1 MAPPKCHLPKESPL
15 PTAIFFIC
23 RLGFATFGYSAQT
36 TRYYLTGCSSVAVM
50 LSSAAP
56 PQRSKCVCFQSS
68 SPQVVW
74 LDKRVEKIIQMM
86 REDVRGEL
94 SLGEFAQSVNLSVWR
109 LCHIF
114 KSDVGMPPIR
124 YLRLLRMERAKDLL
138 EASFLSVKEIA
149 YQVGLNDESH
159 FVRDFKSTYG
169 FSPALY
175 RSNFKNKNAPEPHNG
190 NGNGHGPTSG
200 NSAQHNSVREHLVQ
214 IAKHSILP
222 SVHLFVYV
230 FSCLN

>member
-1 MAPPKCHLPKESPL
+1 
-15 PTAIFFIC
+15 
-23 RLGFATFGYSAQT
+23 
-36 TRYYLTGCSSVAVM
+36 
-50 LSSAAP
+50 
-56 PQRSKCVCFQSS
+56 
-68 SPQVVW
+68 
-74 LDKRVEKIIQMM
+74 M

-138 EASFLSVKEIA
+138 ESSFLSVKEIA

-175 RSNFKNKNAPEPHNG
+175 RTRFKSHTIESHHGSNG
-190 NGNGHGPTSG
+190 NNGSNGSHSNGSNGTKPG
-200 NSAQHNSVREHLVQ
+200 KLQQELMR
-214 IAKHSILP
+214 IAKNSILP
-222 SVHLFVYV
+222 SIHFVVYLFSY
-230 FSCLN
+230 FT

>member
-1 MAPPKCHLPKESPL
+1 MTPPKKSLLKASHLA
-15 PTAIFFIC
+15 TAIIYCPTQFCHIRLFRPEPEIYPHRLFTC
-23 RLGFATFGYSAQT
+23 RCSAVECGS
-36 TRYYLTGCSSVAVM
+36 LAK
-50 LSSAAP
+50 
-56 PQRSKCVCFQSS
+56 SKRVGFQST

-124 YLRLLRMERAKDLL
+124 YLRLLRMERAKELL
-138 EASFLSVKEIA
+138 ESSFLSVKEIA

-175 RSNFKNKNAPEPHNG
+175 RSQFKNKNAPEAHNV
-190 NGNGHGPTSG
+190 NGNGHGPTNG
-200 NSAQHNSVREHLVQ
+200 NAAQHKTVREQLVQ
-214 IAKHSILP
+214 IAKHSVLP
-222 SVHLFVYV
+222 SIHLFVYV
-230 FSCLN
+230 FSNLN

>member
-1 MAPPKCHLPKESPL
+1 
-15 PTAIFFIC
+15 
-23 RLGFATFGYSAQT
+23 
-36 TRYYLTGCSSVAVM
+36 
-50 LSSAAP
+50 
-56 PQRSKCVCFQSS
+56 
-68 SPQVVW
+68 
-74 LDKRVEKIIQMM
+74 LDKRVEKIIAMM

-138 EASFLSVKEIA
+138 ESSFLSVKEIA

-175 RSNFKNKNAPEPHNG
+175 RTRFKNNSTEEPHNG
-190 NGNGHGPTSG
+190 SNGSNGTNGNNGTKP
-200 NSAQHNSVREHLVQ
+200 NKLQQELIRVAKNSVIPSIHLAVCMV
-214 IAKHSILP
+214 SYL
-222 SVHLFVYV
+222 S
-230 FSCLN
+230 

>member
-1 MAPPKCHLPKESPL
+1 
-15 PTAIFFIC
+15 
-23 RLGFATFGYSAQT
+23 
-36 TRYYLTGCSSVAVM
+36 
-50 LSSAAP
+50 
-56 PQRSKCVCFQSS
+56 
-68 SPQVVW
+68 
-74 LDKRVEKIIQMM
+74 M

-138 EASFLSVKEIA
+138 ESSFLSVKEIA
-149 YQVGLNDESH
+149 FQVGLNDESH

-175 RSNFKNKNAPEPHNG
+175 RSNFKNKNTSEALSGN
-190 NGNGHGPTSG
+190 NGNGHGPKNGSG
-200 NSAQHNSVREHLVQ
+200 TPPGSVRQHLVQ

-222 SVHLFVYV
+222 TVHLFIYV
-230 FSCLN
+230 FSYLN

>member
-1 MAPPKCHLPKESPL
+1 M
-15 PTAIFFIC
+15 
-23 RLGFATFGYSAQT
+23 
-36 TRYYLTGCSSVAVM
+36 
-50 LSSAAP
+50 
-56 PQRSKCVCFQSS
+56 
-68 SPQVVW
+68 
-74 LDKRVEKIIQMM
+74 DKRVEKIIQMM

-124 YLRLLRMERAKDLL
+124 YLRLLRMERAKNLL
-138 EASFLSVKEIA
+138 ESSFLSVKEIA

-175 RSNFKNKNAPEPHNG
+175 RSQFKNQATPEAHDASG
-190 NGNGHGPTSG
+190 SGHGPTNG
-200 NSAQHNSVREHLVQ
+200 NGTQNKSVREQLVQ

-222 SVHLFVYV
+222 SVHLFVCV
-230 FSCLN
+230 FSSLN